1 MGEML
6 NTVDNKIAESV
17 SSDKDIA
24 IAQKVKQS
32 IAGKI
37 PLYEVRLYGS
47 RARGDASTD
56 SDLDLYLET
65 GPISR
70 EQRRLISDLVWGI
83 GFEND
88 VVISPLVIPQSE
100 ARNGAF
106 SVSMLCQTIKN
117 EGISI

>member
-1 MGEML
+1 MGETI
-6 NTVDNKIAESV
+6 NTLDNKIIELV
-17 SSDKDIA
+17 SLNKDMA
-24 IAQKVKQS
+24 IAKKVKQS
-32 IAGKI
+32 IAEKI

-47 RARGDASTD
+47 RARGDASAD

-100 ARNGAF
+100 AIDGAF
-106 SVSMLCQTIKN
+106 SVSMLCQAIKN

>member
-1 MGEML
+1 MCATI
-6 NTVDNKIAESV
+6 N
-17 SSDKDIA
+17 KDIE
-24 IAQKVKQS
+24 IAKKVKQS
-32 IAGKI
+32 LVEKI
-37 PLYEVRLYGS
+37 PLYEVRLFGS
-47 RARGDASTD
+47 RARGEASAD

-65 GPISR
+65 GPLSR
-70 EQRRLISDLVWGI
+70 EQRRMISDLVWGI

-106 SVSMLCQTIKN
+106 SVSMLYQVIKN